1 LLPGRARIS
10 LLKSRRAEAW
20 LGPATAM
27 NSKPVLPMKNPVCI
41 AVSLFLLLA
50 ASTRLEAQPDP
61 GRRPPERSGVEAL
74 MSSQTIP
81 KNEREK
87 KILAVLS
94 DMDQTQRRGSMS
106 VPVNDGRLLRIL
118 AESTG
123 AKHVV
128 ELGTSIGYSG
138 LWFCLGL
145 EHTGGKLTT
154 FEIDEGRAATAR
166 ANFKRAEVEAR
177 VNLVFGDAHEK
188 VSSVGSPVDIVFLD
202 ADKEG
207 YLDYLEKLLPKL
219 RPGGLVIAHNMNE
232 RQADP
237 RYVKA
242 ITTNPELETLFLNAG
257 ASGIAVSMKKR

>member
-1 LLPGRARIS
+1 
-10 LLKSRRAEAW
+10 
-20 LGPATAM
+20 
-27 NSKPVLPMKNPVCI
+27 MKTIKTI
-41 AVSLFLLLA
+41 ASSVTTLALLA
-50 ASTRLEAQPDP
+50 LMALPIAAQPDP
-61 GRRPPERSGVEAL
+61 GRRPGGGNPEAL
-74 MSSQTIP
+74 LPSQTVP

-87 KILAVLS
+87 KILAILE

-106 VPVNDGRLLRIL
+106 VPANDGRLLRIL

-138 LWFCLGL
+138 LWFCLAL
-145 EHTGGKLTT
+145 ERTDGKLTT

-166 ANFKRAEVEAR
+166 ANFKRAEVENR
-177 VNLVFGDAHEK
+177 VKLILGDAHEK
-188 VSSVGSPVDIVFLD
+188 VSTVEGPVDIVFLD

-237 RYVKA
+237 KFVKA
-242 ITTNPELETLFLNAG
+242 ITTNPELETVFVSAG
-257 ASGIAVSMKKR
+257 ASGIGVSMKKR